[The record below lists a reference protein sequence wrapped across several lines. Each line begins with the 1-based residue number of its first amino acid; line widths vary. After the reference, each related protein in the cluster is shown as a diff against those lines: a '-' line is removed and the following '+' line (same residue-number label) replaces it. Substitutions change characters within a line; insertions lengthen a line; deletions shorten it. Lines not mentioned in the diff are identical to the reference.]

1 MAAGSARRWT
11 VGTTGGV
18 RGGAAAAGRGNG
30 AASGTL
36 GTSGREV
43 ASGRAT
49 AARWTTGAVARG
61 TSVRVTRGSG
71 AAGSGAGAF
80 CTGAG
85 GAGAGA
91 GAGLGAG
98 AGAGP
103 GAGVTGAP
111 IADRRATGFVV
122 FQSAPGA
129 RRDLRTAGPRRT
141 PPLS

>member
-18 RGGAAAAGRGNG
+18 RGGAAAAGRGND

-36 GTSGREV
+36 VTSGREV

-49 AARWTTGAVARG
+49 AARCTTGAVARG

-71 AAGSGAGAF
+71 AAGSGAVAL

-91 GAGLGAG
+91 GEGPG

-111 IADRRATGFVV
+111 IADRRATGCVV

-141 PPLS
+141 APLS

>member
-1 MAAGSARRWT
+1 M
-11 VGTTGGV
+11 
-18 RGGAAAAGRGNG
+18 RGAVAAAGRGNG

-129 RRDLRTAGPRRT
+129 RRDLRTTGPRRA